1 MASKPPPNGT
11 YTDCSYKCT
20 LNYNN
25 IHRWGFGL
33 IEFYEAPPAECMM
46 VEIRSR
52 IYLRATK
59 YKII

>member
-25 IHRWGFGL
+25 ICRWGSGL
-33 IEFYEAPPAECMM
+33 IEFYEAPPA
-46 VEIRSR
+46 VIWRVR
-52 IYLRATK
+52 LRYLHMSNK
-59 YKII
+59 V